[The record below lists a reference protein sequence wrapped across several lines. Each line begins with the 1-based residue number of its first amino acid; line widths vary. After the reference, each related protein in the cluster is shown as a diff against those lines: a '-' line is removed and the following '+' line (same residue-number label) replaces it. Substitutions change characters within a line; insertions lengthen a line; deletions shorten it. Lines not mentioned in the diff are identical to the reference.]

1 MKLRPGEYRGRNGE
15 LLVRENVKGANKFDF
30 PDSVKD
36 AGWSYQW
43 IRVSAYGD
51 TSHSELLDMRR
62 AGWRE
67 VPPSALKGYFKDM
80 VPEGCNHIEMQGLVL
95 MERPEGMTK
104 DAQQEALD
112 DDNRKYAAASIDKIY
127 DEHAREKMPSGIEP
141 WLQQVR
147 DDRRSSRYE
156 RAPDA
161 WQPDLRAAVPMDD

>member
-15 LLVRENVKGANKFDF
+15 LLVREKVRGSNKFDF
-30 PDSVKD
+30 PDSIKE

-43 IRVSAYGD
+43 IRHTVYGD
-51 TSHSELLDMRR
+51 PTKSELSSMRR
-62 AGWRE
+62 SGWRE
-67 VPPSALKGYFKDM
+67 VSPEALNGYFRDM
-80 VPEGCNHIEMQGLVL
+80 VPEGCNHIEIEGLIL

-104 DAQQEALD
+104 EAQQEALD
-112 DDNRKYAAASIDKIY
+112 AANRQYASASIDKIY

-147 DDRRSSRYE
+147 DNRRNARYE

-161 WQPDLRAAVPMDD
+161 WQPDLRAAVSMDD